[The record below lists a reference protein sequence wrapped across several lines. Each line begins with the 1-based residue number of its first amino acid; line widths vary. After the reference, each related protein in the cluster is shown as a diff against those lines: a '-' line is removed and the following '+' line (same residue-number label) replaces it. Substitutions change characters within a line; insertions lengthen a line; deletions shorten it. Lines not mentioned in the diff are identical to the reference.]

1 MNLKEKIRNQIPTI
15 GTWLTIPHT
24 SIVEILGSANFDWI
38 TIDMEHA
45 SIDLESTLNLIAHIQ
60 GNGMKAFVRVSKN
73 EEVIIKRVLDAGAD
87 GIIVPMVNSG
97 ADVQKMLDYI
107 YYPPKGKRGVGL
119 NRAQKYGIGFDEYQS
134 KLANEIVVIA
144 QIEHIEA
151 INNLEE
157 ILSFNDLDATLIGPY
172 DLSASMGIPGKY
184 NERIVLEA
192 IQRYENVCSSLN
204 KTKGAH
210 VIDSNPNL
218 TMQKLTDG
226 YSFLAYSLDFFFLGD
241 SVRDG
246 MKELKLEINKTSK
259 ND

>member
-24 SIVEILGSANFDWI
+24 SVVEILASANFEWV
-38 TIDMEHA
+38 TLDMEHA
-45 SIDLESTLNLIAHIQ
+45 SINIESALNLIAHIQ
-60 GNGMKAFVRVSKN
+60 GNGMKALVRVSKN

-87 GIIVPMVNSG
+87 GIIVPMINS
-97 ADVQKMLDYI
+97 AEDARKMLDYI

-119 NRAQKYGIGFDEYQS
+119 NRAQKYGVGFEEYQL
-134 KLANEIVVIA
+134 KLVNEIVVIA
-144 QIEHIEA
+144 QIEHIDA

-157 ILSFNDLDATLIGPY
+157 ILAFDDIDGTMIGPY

-184 NERIVLEA
+184 DEPIVQDALEK
-192 IQRYENVCSSLN
+192 YENTCTRLQ

-210 VIDSNPNL
+210 VIQSDPNF
-218 TMQKLTDG
+218 TSQKLEKG

-241 SVRDG
+241 SARRG
-246 MKELKLEINKTSK
+246 MDELTLRMKQKTK
-259 ND
+259 Q